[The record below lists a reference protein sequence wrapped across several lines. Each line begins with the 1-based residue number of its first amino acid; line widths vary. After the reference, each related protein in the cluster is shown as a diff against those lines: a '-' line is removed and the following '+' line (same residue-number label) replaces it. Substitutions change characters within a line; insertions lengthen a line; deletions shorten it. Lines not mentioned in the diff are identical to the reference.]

1 MTTKAAI
8 LASLWLVGSGC
19 TRHTGAEPTTPPP
32 TTPPTSAGPTSAAPA
47 SPPSDAPVDLT
58 PVRLAS
64 YSTGSSCNLVHD
76 GQHLYWLIQSM
87 AEETGP
93 KKAARAEQAGACGA
107 TLDCA
112 RTRGEVMRVPVAG
125 GPEEVVARTSEW
137 PWTLE
142 ADATSLFWIGYCSSA
157 LWTVAKSGG
166 TPKKLGPKGLQIID
180 HEVEPERVLVAER
193 FGSTKGIHAIDRR
206 TGAASVVAAPG
217 RAAWLIGTL
226 GSRVVWAEDG
236 SYAVYAAAQPGERVQ
251 LGEIRGMPMD
261 AQPVEGGLVVRTTAA
276 IVRIAEAGPPVE
288 IAALSDYGDR
298 GSLGIAA
305 GSVYWAN
312 GRAGTLA
319 RVGPDGAS
327 REVQVGG
334 EPCGVAV
341 DEQHV
346 YWLDRGRRAVMRA
359 PLAVFAAP

>member
-8 LASLWLVGSGC
+8 LASLWWVGSGC
-19 TRHTGAEPTTPPP
+19 TRHAGAEPPTTAPP
-32 TTPPTSAGPTSAAPA
+32 TTAAPA
-47 SPPSDAPVDLT
+47 SPPSAALDGLT

-64 YSTGSSCNLVHD
+64 YSPGSSCNLVHD
-76 GQHLYWLIQSM
+76 GRHLYWLVQSM
-87 AEETGP
+87 AEETGT

-112 RTRGEVMRVPVAG
+112 RTRGAVMRVPVAG

-137 PWTLE
+137 PWSLA

-166 TPKKLGPKGLQIID
+166 TPETLGPKGLQIVD
-180 HEVEPERVLVAER
+180 HAVEPGRILVAER

-206 TGAASVVAAPG
+206 TGAASVVAAGG
-217 RAAWLIGTL
+217 RAGWSIGTL
-226 GSRVVWAEDG
+226 GARVLWAEDASG
-236 SYAVYAAAQPGERVQ
+236 AYAVYAAAQPGERAQV
-251 LGEIRGMPMD
+251 GAIRGMPMD
-261 AQPVEGGLVVRTTAA
+261 AQAVEGGLVVRTTAA

-288 IAALSDYGDR
+288 IAALSEYGDR

-319 RVGPDGAS
+319 RVGPDGAN

-346 YWLDRGRRAVMRA
+346 YWLDRGREAVMRA
-359 PLAVFAAP
+359 PLALFAGP